1 MKLPIPIGRDDMI
14 RVAILTMVLILM
26 MLSACTGGEGPAG
39 PPGPQGE
46 RGDQGEQGP
55 QGVAGPSGL
64 QGEMGERGP
73 QGPPGDAM
81 LIPTAPKT
89 PVSAPP
95 PAAQRSPSLPP
106 APQMSVDGLPA
117 SPLTSTATPRG
128 NCSLYADIDWLEKA
142 YPNYS
147 ICYTQEHSRDM
158 VPVSHLLA
166 QMEDWLFAKYDID
179 QLAVHDYGLHT
190 SKPMELYFVLIPE
203 PDRNARIG
211 LTQFICCHD
220 VDIDTNDANI
230 AWIPY
235 LTLSGWSGEQCL
247 GRLCSPHNEGHVK
260 NLMHEFT
267 HAVQH
272 TVSVQHCEGRRNCSI
287 YGDPHWSDEA
297 LAEYEGIFNTTQHNR
312 TRTFEKLVE
321 YVSDNDLLVL
331 ATSLE
336 YVQSIRPRDS
346 YFGGNLLLKFLAD
359 RFGEDIHYRLTHSED
374 PENLLLAEFEAE
386 GLGVIDIFAEL
397 KAWMEGLP

>member
-1 MKLPIPIGRDDMI
+1 MKLPIPIGRDGMLG
-14 RVAILTMVLILM
+14 VAVLTVLILM

-55 QGVAGPSGL
+55 QGVAGPSGPQGEMGEPGEQSPQGVVGPPGPQGERGDQGEQGPQGVAGPSGL

-73 QGPPGDAM
+73 QGPPGDAV

-158 VPVSHLLA
+158 VPVSHWLA

-312 TRTFEKLVE
+312 TRTFEKLVPFQSN
-321 YVSDNDLLVL
+321 SD
-331 ATSLE
+331 
-336 YVQSIRPRDS
+336 
-346 YFGGNLLLKFLAD
+346 G
-359 RFGEDIHYRLTHSED
+359 
-374 PENLLLAEFEAE
+374 
-386 GLGVIDIFAEL
+386 
-397 KAWMEGLP
+397 